1 MYNVYNRQKR
11 GEKMSVQISM
21 RVSKE
26 QKGKLVEIAKKQN
39 KSLTQYVLD
48 TCLVEDVDTN
58 VDDSTHSSARIEKML
73 QDQIEQL
80 REDFERERAQLV
92 DQIDQKDKQI
102 ADMIETSNSQLQLIG
117 ALTMKNETLL
127 LETKK
132 SWWQRLFSKKDR

>member
-48 TCLVEDVDTN
+48 RCIIDDVAR
-58 VDDSTHSSARIEKML
+58 SSARVKKCYKVKL
-73 QDQIEQL
+73 SNC
-80 REDFERERAQLV
+80 A
-92 DQIDQKDKQI
+92 
-102 ADMIETSNSQLQLIG
+102 MILSVNVL
-117 ALTMKNETLL
+117 N
-127 LETKK
+127 
-132 SWWQRLFSKKDR
+132 